1 MEWAQVLVIILSV
14 FLAIF
19 LLLGIILVI
28 LLIKVTHQIKKVTT
42 SAQHTAE
49 SIEDAVRGFSDLG
62 SSVAIA
68 KMIARQFKKFK
79 KNKER

>member
-1 MEWAQVLVIILSV
+1 MEWAQILVIILSV

-19 LLLGIILVI
+19 LLLGIILAV

-49 SIEDAVRGFSDLG
+49 SIEDAVKGFG
-62 SSVAIA
+62 NITSSVAIA
-68 KMIARQFKKFK
+68 KMVARQLKKFK
-79 KNKER
+79 KK